1 MKITKIIAA
10 FMVAGLIGT
19 AGCDS
24 AVEEPAGGPTDPM
37 DSVESVVEMEAEMG
51 DGTVEPGTEAE
62 EAAPAAEEEAAP
74 AAEEE
79 AAPAA
84 EEAAAPAA
92 EEEAAPAAEAAAPKS
107 DE

>member
-24 AVEEPAGGPTDPM
+24 TVEEPAGAPDPAVM
-37 DSVESVVEMEAEMG
+37 DNAMEAEMG
-51 DGTVEPGTEAE
+51 EMEDPGEEAE
-62 EAAPAAEEEAAP
+62 EAEAPAEEAEAPAEEAEAP
-74 AAEEE
+74 
-79 AAPAA
+79 A

-92 EEEAAPAAEAAAPKS
+92 AAPVEEAAK
-107 DE
+107 DES

>member
-24 AVEEPAGGPTDPM
+24 AVEEPAGGPTGPM
-37 DSVESVVEMEAEMG
+37 DSVMEMEAEMG